1 MRMKRKPDQ
10 VDDASKDAF
19 MAKAAGLW
27 PVAKGSLTLTR
38 SPCTR
43 KGCKA
48 CASGAKHPKW
58 LFTFREEGKLR
69 GLYVRPTH
77 AERVRRAIE
86 NGRELERLT
95 VAAGRELVL
104 SLRREAEP

>member
-1 MRMKRKPDQ
+1 MKRKPDQ
-10 VDDASKDAF
+10 PDAAKDAF

-58 LFTFREEGKLR
+58 LFTFREGGKLR
-69 GLYVRPTH
+69 GLYVRPPH
-77 AERVRRAIE
+77 AARIRRAIA
-86 NGRELERLT
+86 NGRELERLM
-95 VAAGRELVL
+95 VEAGRGLVL
-104 SLRREAEP
+104 ALREEAQA

>member
-1 MRMKRKPDQ
+1 MDKL
-10 VDDASKDAF
+10 
-19 MAKAAGLW
+19 AGLW

-58 LFTFREEGKLR
+58 LFTFREGGKLR

-77 AERVRRAIE
+77 AARIRRAIE
-86 NGRELERLT
+86 NGRELERLV
-95 VAAGRELVL
+95 VAAGSALVL
-104 SLRREAEP
+104 ALRREAQE